1 MPMVDI
7 VKSDVPSKS
16 IQSMS
21 KRVFILFLIL
31 NTINSI
37 IAYGCLPSLSTYA
50 LLPFGQTAFYYWS
63 VLIPIAYPIS
73 LLISLY
79 WKSPSNDSVILLSI
93 LNWIISVFIFII
105 AGQSPCP
112 WLADTIQGA
121 LMIITIWFIMSII
134 SGLLRITIGNRIK
147 SEWTDDKGMFYYG
160 GTVQLGLFL
169 GTIPVY
175 LFINVFDLFIDRKPC
190 QTYCLS

>member
-1 MPMVDI
+1 MPMFDT
-7 VKSDVPSKS
+7 VKSHVPSKS
-16 IQSMS
+16 IQPMS
-21 KRVFILFLIL
+21 QRVFILFLIL
-31 NTINSI
+31 NTLNSTI
-37 IAYGCLPSLSTYA
+37 SFGCLPSLSTYA

-79 WKSPSNDSVILLSI
+79 WKSASNNAVVFLSI
-93 LNWIISVFIFII
+93 LNWMIAVFIFII

-121 LMIITIWFIMSII
+121 LIIITIWFIMSLI
-134 SGLLRITIGNRIK
+134 SGFLRITIGNRIK
-147 SEWTDDKGMFYYG
+147 SEWIDDKGMFYYG
-160 GTVQLGLFL
+160 GTVQLGLLL

-175 LFINVFDLFIDRKPC
+175 LFINIFGLFIDRKPC